1 MTKETILALAQVL
14 APVVQAGAVEVAKLI
29 ATLNA
34 EITPEQL
41 AQVLEESKS
50 SNWPELTFGLE
61 S

>member
-1 MTKETILALAQVL
+1 MNSQTILALAQVL